1 MRVLASNQH
10 TQVSVINVDAE
21 TTTVVFET
29 DAVLLE
35 APNWHPRDD
44 ALVLNGDGG
53 LWHLGLGDAKLR
65 RVELSDIPA
74 INNDHLVHPDGVT
87 VYLSADDGHLYRA
100 PIDGGSATRVTHASS
115 TDGFMHFLHGIRPDG
130 ARLAFVGVRYADRVM
145 HAPRVFTMSV
155 AGDDYRAVTP
165 AGVAADG
172 PEYHPSG
179 EWIYLN
185 TEQFDGHAQI
195 ARVREDGLDAQRL
208 THAATVDWFPHL
220 SPDHS
225 HAVYL
230 AYPPGTTGHP
240 PNCRVNLMLV
250 ERDDW
255 QHPRSVAR
263 LFGGQGTINVN
274 SWSPNGSSFAF
285 VAYPVT

>member
-1 MRVLASNQH
+1 MRALASNQH
-10 TQVSVINVDAE
+10 TRVSVVNVDTE

-29 DAVLLE
+29 DTVLLE

-44 ALVLNGDGG
+44 TLVLNGDGR
-53 LWHLGLGDAKLR
+53 LWHIGLGDGELR
-65 RVELSDIPA
+65 HVELSGIPA
-74 INNDHLVHPDGVT
+74 INNDHVVHPDGAT
-87 VYLSADDGHLYRA
+87 IYLSGDDGHLYRA

-115 TDGFMHFLHGIRPDG
+115 TDGFMHFLHGIRADG
-130 ARLAFVGVRYADRVM
+130 ARLAFVGVSYADRVI

-155 AGDDYRAVTP
+155 AGDNYHAVTP
-165 AGVAADG
+165 ADVAADG

-195 ARVREDGLDAQRL
+195 ARMREDGLDPERL

-220 SPDHS
+220 SPDGKR
-225 HAVYL
+225 AVYL
-230 AYPPGTTGHP
+230 AYPPGTAGHP
-240 PNCRVNLMLV
+240 ANCWVDLMLV

-255 QHPRSVAR
+255 ENSRNVAR

-274 SWSPNGSSFAF
+274 SWSPDGSSFGF
-285 VAYPVT
+285 VAYPVM